1 MFPIDEERVKLI
13 IKICNLYYFDELTQ
27 QQISERLGISRPHVS
42 RMLTLAK
49 NEGIVNISIKN
60 PYSEEQ
66 KFEKKM
72 VDQFDIVDAVIVD
85 TYNLS
90 PMNSIKMVTTG
101 VTALLKRFLHNGDII
116 GVAAGNTMNV
126 VSENLGV
133 IDRDD
138 LAVVP
143 LIGGIGPDG
152 ATWQANRIVRNL
164 AECLNCNYYQL
175 NAPAFVSTKAAFD
188 VFMAEPG
195 IKDVCDV
202 ALNAKIALVGIGTLK
217 EYATI
222 IRSGLLKES
231 DIQEL
236 HAKGAIASICNSFV
250 DANGHCVDFS
260 GNDRMIGA
268 TINQVQDIPEI
279 IAVAVGVDKVD
290 AITSVLIGGWIDYL
304 VTNLET
310 AKAVLR
316 QAGVP
321 DHLSSRTEES
331 HLKEK

>member
-1 MFPIDEERVKLI
+1 LFPIDEERVKLI

-66 KFEKKM
+66 KYEKKL
-72 VDQFDIVDAVIVD
+72 VDQFDIVDAVVVD
-85 TYNLS
+85 TYNLP
-90 PMNSIKMVTTG
+90 PMNSMEMVTTG
-101 VTALLKRFLHNGDII
+101 VTSLLKRFLHNGDII
-116 GVAAGNTMNV
+116 GVAAGNTMNA
-126 VSENLGV
+126 VSENLGA
-133 IDRDD
+133 IDRNE
-138 LAVVP
+138 LTVVP

-164 AECLNCNYYQL
+164 AERLNCNYLQL

-188 VFMAEPG
+188 VLMAEPE
-195 IKDVCDV
+195 IKNVCDV
-202 ALNAKIALVGIGTLK
+202 ALHATIALVGIGTLN

-222 IRSGLLKES
+222 IRSGLLKDS
-231 DIQEL
+231 DIEEI
-236 HAKGAIASICNSFV
+236 HAKGGIASVCNSFL
-250 DANGHCVDFS
+250 DANGNCVDFS

-268 TINQVQDIPEI
+268 TITQLHGIPKI
-279 IAVAVGVDKVD
+279 IAVAVGVDKVA
-290 AITSVLIGGWIDYL
+290 AITSVLVGGWIDYL

-310 AKAVLR
+310 AKELLH

-321 DHLSSRTEES
+321 DHLSDKKES
-331 HLKEK
+331 T